1 MLLHIP
7 PRPVEL
13 VSYVTQVGPFFAPN
27 RQMRRRNEVL
37 DRQMSGKFE
46 TYGKFPSTSQL
57 GRFALNFRAFLIRHA
72 TGKGP

>member
-13 VSYVTQVGPFFAPN
+13 VSYVTQVGAFFAPN

-46 TYGKFPSTSQL
+46 TY
-57 GRFALNFRAFLIRHA
+57 
-72 TGKGP
+72 